1 MSGPDQDRLFGH
13 PELVE
18 APKHF
23 VDPLAVGQLTGGG
36 VEDEDE
42 LLTVLLTLT
51 IAVTN
56 FLC

>member
-18 APKHF
+18 APEHF
-23 VDPLAVGQLTGGG
+23 MDPQAVGQLTGGG

-42 LLTVLLTLT
+42 LFAVLLTSSS
-51 IAVTN
+51 AVTN
-56 FLC
+56 